1 MAVLQAGARLF
12 CWDTLT
18 AALLALALFLLLLD
32 LSGRWRRPRRYP
44 PGPAALP
51 LLGNALQVDFQNLPE
66 SFGQLQKK
74 FGKVFSVQL
83 LWKPAVVL
91 SGPDAVREA
100 LVHRSEDTAGRPP
113 SLVYS
118 HLGFGPNAQGVVLAQ
133 YGEAWKEQRRFSLTT
148 LRNLGLG
155 KQSLERWVTAE
166 ADFLCSAFAAREG
179 RAFDPSHLLTCSVT
193 NVISSLTYA
202 NRFDYEDR
210 KLQRLLELLERS
222 LKEDVGLLREV
233 VDSFPALLHI
243 PGLARWFFGAL
254 KALLGILDEFLEEHK
269 QTLDPAEPRD
279 LTDAFLLEMEKAK
292 GTPGSSFTPANL
304 RMVVADLFTA
314 GMVTTATTLRWALL
328 LLLLHPDVQRKVQE
342 EVDVVIG
349 RSRRPTMKDQAHMP
363 FTNAVIHE
371 VQRFGDIV
379 PLGIPHMTTRDTE
392 IQGFFIPKGTVLIT
406 NLSSVLKD
414 EATWEQ
420 PYRFYPEHFLDA
432 EGRFVKPEAFMPF
445 SAGRRVCLG
454 EPLAKMEL
462 FLFFTC
468 LLQDF
473 SFVLPPGHSK
483 PSDKAEVSFL
493 SAPQPFQLC
502 AVPR

>member
-1 MAVLQAGARLF
+1 MPGLRG
-12 CWDTLT
+12 
-18 AALLALALFLLLLD
+18 
-32 LSGRWRRPRRYP
+32 GRGNELPGFELGYP
-44 PGPAALP
+44 PLPSMPLPALGQVSSGLP
-51 LLGNALQVDFQNLPE
+51 VRPG
-66 SFGQLQKK
+66 SSRRSS
-74 FGKVFSVQL
+74 GKVFSVQL

-91 SGPDAVREA
+91 SRPDAVREA

-118 HLGFGPNAQGVVLAQ
+118 HLGFGPKCPRQV
-133 YGEAWKEQRRFSLTT
+133 
-148 LRNLGLG
+148 
-155 KQSLERWVTAE
+155 
-166 ADFLCSAFAAREG
+166 
-179 RAFDPSHLLTCSVT
+179 HLLTCSVT

-233 VDSFPALLHI
+233 GGPLPPSLEKGYGLTIHMLGKAR
-243 PGLARWFFGAL
+243 PGGRRLAPGAPPYPPPL
-254 KALLGILDEFLEEHK
+254 CP
-269 QTLDPAEPRD
+269 Q
-279 LTDAFLLEMEKAK
+279 AK

>member
-1 MAVLQAGARLF
+1 MPGLRG
-12 CWDTLT
+12 
-18 AALLALALFLLLLD
+18 
-32 LSGRWRRPRRYP
+32 GRGNELPGFELGYP
-44 PGPAALP
+44 PLPSMPLPALGQVSSGLP
-51 LLGNALQVDFQNLPE
+51 VRPG
-66 SFGQLQKK
+66 SSRRSS
-74 FGKVFSVQL
+74 GKVFSVQL

-91 SGPDAVREA
+91 SRPDAVREA

-118 HLGFGPNAQGVVLAQ
+118 HLGFGPKCVVLAQ

-233 VDSFPALLHI
+233 GGPLPPSLEKGYGLTIHMLGKAR
-243 PGLARWFFGAL
+243 PGGRRLAPGAPPYPPPL
-254 KALLGILDEFLEEHK
+254 CP
-269 QTLDPAEPRD
+269 Q
-279 LTDAFLLEMEKAK
+279 AK

-502 AVPR
+502 PQGH

>member
-1 MAVLQAGARLF
+1 MPGLRG
-12 CWDTLT
+12 
-18 AALLALALFLLLLD
+18 
-32 LSGRWRRPRRYP
+32 GRGNELPGFELGYP
-44 PGPAALP
+44 PLPSMPLPALGQVSSGLP
-51 LLGNALQVDFQNLPE
+51 VRPG
-66 SFGQLQKK
+66 SSRRSS
-74 FGKVFSVQL
+74 GKVFSVQL

-91 SGPDAVREA
+91 SRPDAVREA

-118 HLGFGPNAQGVVLAQ
+118 HLGFGPKCVVLAQ

-222 LKEDVGLLREV
+222 LKEDVGLLRELSCLSV
-233 VDSFPALLHI
+233 IPPVFCFFFFNLLPSPAR
-243 PGLARWFFGAL
+243 PGGRRLAPGAPPYPPPL
-254 KALLGILDEFLEEHK
+254 CP
-269 QTLDPAEPRD
+269 Q
-279 LTDAFLLEMEKAK
+279 AK

-328 LLLLHPDVQRKVQE
+328 LLLLHPDVQRESPGAPQKMVGVQE